1 VFARSGSR
9 SVSGHHPDHKN
20 DEKRLD
26 AADFPTRFPT
36 ELLTTGWKMVTQSA
50 QRLGKKALFFKTK
63 RDWTLQDK
71 MGGKGL
77 GNRCSIQLS
86 YGTKREFRRRFLW
99 VLVSVR

>member
-1 VFARSGSR
+1 
-9 SVSGHHPDHKN
+9 
-20 DEKRLD
+20 
-26 AADFPTRFPT
+26 
-36 ELLTTGWKMVTQSA
+36 MVTQNG

-86 YGTKREFRRRFLW
+86 YGTEIDLLGLFRPR
-99 VLVSVR
+99 